1 MEGWKDGVVV
11 VVVVGGALSFW
22 GDIFWNWD
30 QNPPTLPLLLET
42 EAGATRK
49 P

>member
-1 MEGWKDGVVV
+1 MGVVV
-11 VVVVGGALSFW
+11 VVVVVVVGALSFW

>member
-1 MEGWKDGVVV
+1 MEGWKDGGGCGGGG
-11 VVVVGGALSFW
+11 GGALSFW